1 MSTKVP
7 RMTVARTTPRPPAG
21 RSAYDFRA
29 LLTYRLLVLSN
40 TLGKGAL
47 RLYAGRYG
55 VPLAEWRVLA
65 ALALEAPISI
75 NALAAALRADKGW
88 VSRVVGALAGKGLAA
103 VGGDVADAR
112 RVRVQLTDAGKLLYA
127 RILPAAI
134 ARQRKLV
141 SVLTPAELRTLD
153 RLLEKL
159 QRQADQL
166 LVPATAPAI
175 DRKKRRAAANQ

>member
-1 MSTKVP
+1 MPAAPTAP
-7 RMTVARTTPRPPAG
+7 RTRPR

-40 TLGKGAL
+40 TLGKGAI

-55 VPLAEWRVLA
+55 VPLAEWRLLA
-65 ALALEAPISI
+65 ALALEAPISV
-75 NALAAALRADKGW
+75 NALASALRADKGW
-88 VSRVVGALAGKGLAA
+88 ISRVVGALAGKGLAE
-103 VGGDVADAR
+103 VGGDAADAR
-112 RVRVQLTDAGKLLYA
+112 RVRVQLTDPGRALYA

-141 SVLTPAELRTLD
+141 SVLSPVELRTLD

-159 QRQADQL
+159 QQQADRL
-166 LVPATAPAI
+166 LEIPESRPA
-175 DRKKRRAAANQ
+175 RKAAAAGSR